1 MKPTMEIAGQVV
13 AITGA
18 AGTLCSAMA
27 RALNDCGCKLA
38 LLGRTAA
45 KVEALAEELNKQGGD
60 AIGIGC
66 DVCNKGYLDAALET
80 ILKKYG
86 RVDAL
91 INGAGGNHPG
101 AVTNDADPMSF
112 FNLEE
117 DALRYVFD
125 LDFLGTL
132 LPSQVFGRAMMQQK
146 QGNIINIGS
155 MTGIRA
161 LTRTVAYCAGK
172 AAVHNFTAWLAIYFA
187 KNGCPGVR
195 VNCIAPGF
203 FLAEQNRNLL
213 VDPATGEDTV
223 RGATIKR
230 QTPFGR
236 YGDPEELTGA
246 LVYLLSPSASFVT
259 GTVMPIDGG
268 YSVFSL

>member
-1 MKPTMEIAGQVV
+1 MKPTFDIAGQVV

-18 AGTLCSAMA
+18 AGTLPSAMA
-27 RALNDCGCKLA
+27 WALHDCGCKLV
-38 LLGRTAA
+38 LLGRTAS
-45 KVEALAEELNKQGGD
+45 KVEALAGEINKKGGR

-66 DVCNKGYLDAALET
+66 DVCSKDDLEKALAAT
-80 ILKKYG
+80 LKEFG

-101 AVTNDADPMSF
+101 AIAKDGDPMSF
-112 FNLEE
+112 FDLKRE
-117 DALRYVFD
+117 DLQYVMD
-125 LDFLGTL
+125 LDFMGTL
-132 LPSQVFGRAMMQQK
+132 LPSQVFGREFMKQK

-155 MTGIRA
+155 MTGIRP
-161 LTRTVAYCAGK
+161 LTRTVAYNAGK
-172 AAVHNFTAWLAIYFA
+172 AAVHNFTAWLAIYYA

-213 VDPATGEDTV
+213 IDPATGEDTP
-223 RGATIKR
+223 RGAAIKR
-230 QTPFGR
+230 QTPFAR
-236 YGDPEELTGA
+236 LGDPEELTGV

-259 GTVMPIDGG
+259 GTVVPIDGG
-268 YSVFSL
+268 FSVFSL